1 VIPKVA
7 RLCPLP
13 MAAMALWHLDD
24 AYYYWNHY
32 AEALRRARVVLANTR
47 WAAESVWPKFGVEAR
62 WAGPGV
68 DDRWAREPS
77 RMGREEWRRSL
88 GLDPVTPV
96 VLSVSRKSAAK
107 RYDLIV
113 EAMQRLRA
121 VGRHPNAM
129 LVLAGPDEDRR
140 PIDAPG
146 VRYVGALGDQAL
158 HEAYSNADAFA
169 MMSESESFG
178 MVFAEAWLRR
188 LPVVGNRWCGPVA
201 SLIGEGRDGFLASGA
216 ADLADA
222 LGRLLDD
229 EALRRAMG
237 EAGREKTLR
246 DHTWPSC
253 ASRAASALR
262 ECVFAG

>member
-1 VIPKVA
+1 
-7 RLCPLP
+7 
-13 MAAMALWHLDD
+13 
-24 AYYYWNHY
+24 
-32 AEALRRARVVLANTR
+32 
-47 WAAESVWPKFGVEAR
+47 
-62 WAGPGV
+62 
-68 DDRWAREPS
+68 
-77 RMGREEWRRSL
+77 
-88 GLDPVTPV
+88 
-96 VLSVSRKSAAK
+96 
-107 RYDLIV
+107 
-113 EAMQRLRA
+113 
-121 VGRHPNAM
+121 
-129 LVLAGPDEDRR
+129 
-140 PIDAPG
+140 
-146 VRYVGALGDQAL
+146 
-158 HEAYSNADAFA
+158 
-169 MMSESESFG
+169 